1 MRTRL
6 ICLGAVACAVA
17 MAQPAA
23 AQVQPAGT
31 GEPLFTNSAQNT
43 QFFEWPAQGAGI
55 DAYRVQYRY
64 YANNAEIASPT
75 VNYGTSAGNSWAN
88 WSGVAS
94 LQHGGQY
101 GICAQGNYSFTN
113 DSLFIPDGPN
123 SCSMGTMLG
132 RRAYTTIDRSKPSAA
147 ITLGGGAQYTKS
159 AQVALKVDFSDDVA
173 GPFPANFVCFQFG
186 GGPGGLCDSAGG
198 YIYGY
203 TPNCSV
209 PAGGGKSTSFNCTAD
224 YGSGSSP
231 APDGPVWACVR
242 AADAAIPD
250 NPNSSNQSGSAEKA
264 NLSDPQC
271 DGIVLDRTAPSASI
285 NASATSVK
293 VGDLVSFEAQAGDAT
308 SGVSGQ
314 AGWTWGDNTAGGS
327 GASASHTFTQ
337 AGTYEVKLSVADNAG
352 NPATASKVIT
362 VAGSSSGGQTP
373 PPDGGTSTP
382 GGGTSTPGG
391 GTTDPGDDD
400 GGSDDADD
408 ATLTISAPRK
418 LAAKSK
424 SIRVTMDADASG
436 RVQLQLV
443 RGSRVISRGGTVVVE
458 GASAYKLK
466 LPKGTKSGRY
476 TIKATYTPTG
486 GAAKRTSRAI
496 TLTGKAR
503 ASKASA
509 SAVAPRSTVD
519 GGPIAMPD
527 GTFQG
532 RRPARTFK
540 VG

>member
-1 MRTRL
+1 
-6 ICLGAVACAVA
+6 
-17 MAQPAA
+17 
-23 AQVQPAGT
+23 
-31 GEPLFTNSAQNT
+31 
-43 QFFEWPAQGAGI
+43 
-55 DAYRVQYRY
+55 
-64 YANNAEIASPT
+64 SPT
-75 VNYGTSAGNSWAN
+75 VNYGTGSGSTWAN
-88 WSGVAS
+88 WSGVAN

-173 GPFPANFVCFQFG
+173 GPFPANFLCFQYG
-186 GGPGGLCDSAGG
+186 GGPAGLCNSAAG

-203 TPNCSV
+203 TPSCSV
-209 PAGGGKSTSFNCTAD
+209 PAGAGKSTSFNCTAD

-250 NPNSSNQSGSAEKA
+250 NPSSSNQSASADKA

-285 NASATSVK
+285 NASATWVK

-337 AGTYEVKLSVADNAG
+337 AGTYEVELTVADNAG
-352 NPATASKVIT
+352 NPASASKVIT
-362 VAGSSSGGQTP
+362 VTEPSTGGQTP

-382 GGGTSTPGG
+382 GGGTGTPGG
-391 GTTDPGDDD
+391 GTTEPGDDGAD
-400 GGSDDADD
+400 EADD
-408 ATLTISAPRK
+408 ATLTISAPRR
-418 LAAKSK
+418 LAATSK
-424 SIRVTMDADASG
+424 SIRVAMDADASG
-436 RVQLQLV
+436 RVQLLLV
-443 RGSRVISRGGTVVVE
+443 RGSRMISRGGTVVLE

-466 LPKGTKSGRY
+466 LPKGTRSGRY

-486 GAAKRTSRAI
+486 GSAKRTSRAI

-519 GGPIAMPD
+519 GGPVAMPD

-532 RRPARTFK
+532 RKPARTFK
-540 VG
+540 VR